1 MKKIVV
7 AISFLTL
14 LAACGSKVDPSK
26 PVDATPFF
34 DVKGFFQNE
43 IKRLTE
49 GGTKI
54 EKTVTVRGQSETK
67 VIEKADF
74 AQELALFVSSDIN
87 KPAWRDKYR
96 IEKTAGRSLESFFA
110 TDDDLK
116 TKRIDIFRFPPNGVT
131 QIQILNSDESSIT
144 ESQQSLKY
152 DIGVGYSIETF
163 QKFFGSDSSKTKIQ
177 VVFVK

>member
-1 MKKIVV
+1 MKIIIFSLSVLML
-7 AISFLTL
+7 FT
-14 LAACGSKVDPSK
+14 ACGGKVDASK
-26 PVDATPFF
+26 TADATPFF
-34 DVKGFFQNE
+34 DVKGFFHNE

-67 VIEKADF
+67 MIDKANF
-74 AQELALFVSSDIN
+74 AQELALFVASDIN

-152 DIGVGYSIETF
+152 ELSVGYSIETF
-163 QKFFGSDSSKTKIQ
+163 QKFIGSDSSKTKIQ